1 MGFALNDYCK
11 GALEALVWVRS
22 MVKRLKS
29 QPETINRVLEEVDR
43 AVEDINEGIAVDF
56 RERLNLG
63 P

>member
-22 MVKRLKS
+22 LIKRLKS
-29 QPETINRVLEEVDR
+29 QSGTVDRVLEEVDR